1 MEVVL
6 HLETDFETLNTS
18 LRKFGS
24 LVAQGLD
31 VPNSLKNVPNFL
43 KNVPNFLKNV
53 PNFLKD
59 IFKVSKSISR

>member
-6 HLETDFETLNTS
+6 HLETDFETLNTF

-24 LVAQGLD
+24 LVTRGLD

-43 KNVPNFLKNV
+43 KDK
-53 PNFLKD
+53 
-59 IFKVSKSISR
+59 FKVSKFVSR